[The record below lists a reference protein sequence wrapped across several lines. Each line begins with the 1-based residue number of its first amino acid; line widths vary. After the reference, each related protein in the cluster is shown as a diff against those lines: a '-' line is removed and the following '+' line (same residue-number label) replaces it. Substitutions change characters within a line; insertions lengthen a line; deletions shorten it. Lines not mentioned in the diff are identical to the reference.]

1 MAESVQPE
9 TVLGQDVVEKITN
22 DKRVLDMIQASDSYM
37 ANVGYTKHDIN
48 HVTLV
53 ARRAQR
59 LAGDLGYG
67 QDVAN
72 MAYIA
77 GYAHD
82 IGNFMG
88 RELHGPHSALL
99 IYPILIENKL
109 SYPQV
114 IKIMSAIANHEEEN
128 GEMVNEVC
136 AFVVLADKSDV
147 HRNRVRETTDYKN
160 DIHDKVNLAT
170 QEAKLITHGE
180 ERVIELKVE
189 IDTEIASVMEYF
201 ECFTIR
207 MVMSRRAA
215 AFLGYKFH
223 LVINGQQ
230 LA

>member
-1 MAESVQPE
+1 MLESSSLE
-9 TVLGQDVVEKITN
+9 IVLTQEMVDEVIT
-22 DKRVLDMIQASDSYM
+22 DDRVKHMVQASDSYM
-37 ANVGYTKHDIN
+37 AHVGYTRHGQN

-59 LAGDLGYG
+59 LALELGYG
-67 QDVAN
+67 QEVAN

-77 GYAHD
+77 GYVHD
-82 IGNFMG
+82 LGNFMG

-99 IYPILIENKL
+99 VYPILIEKKL
-109 SYPQV
+109 PHPQL
-114 IKIMSAIANHEEEN
+114 IKIMSAIANHEEET
-128 GEMVNEVC
+128 GEMVNEV
-136 AFVVLADKSDV
+136 AALLVLADKSDV
-147 HRNRVRETTDYKN
+147 HRNRVRETTDYEN

-170 QEAKLITHGE
+170 QEARLITHPE
-180 ERVIELKVE
+180 DKVVELKVE

-201 ECFTIR
+201 ECFTQR

-215 AFLGYKFH
+215 AFLGFKFR